1 MENLDKYLKKIEENL
16 NHKTKE
22 YEIKIGSLG
31 ETMKIRTLTLSEQR
45 EWYNSM
51 PIGGSKVVGDF
62 TNNQTMR
69 KIVYNVMNLNE
80 IAVAAKEK
88 GLINT
93 YYDVLDYLFTAEELA
108 DILSNIQEHISLQDD
123 EVNDLKN

>member
-22 YEIKIGSLG
+22 YEIKIESLG

-62 TNNQTMR
+62 TNNPTMR

-93 YYDVLDYLFTAEELA
+93 YYDILDYLFTAEELA